1 MNADETFDRPVV
13 LFLCRGNS
21 ARSQMAEPFL
31 EKYGNGRFIAR
42 SAGLEPKG
50 VNPLTV
56 RCMQEIGINLSDKR
70 SKPVSEFL
78 GHVPVR
84 YAISVCANAERHC
97 PRIWPFGTE
106 FLFWPFD
113 DPAAGRSSE
122 EERLAVFQRTRDEI
136 EARVLEWLAAANA

>member
-1 MNADETFDRPVV
+1 MKADETFDRPVV
-13 LFLCRGNS
+13 LFLCTGNS
-21 ARSQMAEPFL
+21 ARSQMAEAFL
-31 EKYGNGRFIAR
+31 ERHGSRRFIAR

-56 RCMQEIGINLSDKR
+56 RCMREVGIDLTDKR

-84 YAISVCANAERHC
+84 YAIAVCANAERHC
-97 PRIWPFGTE
+97 PRIWPFGAE

-113 DPAAGRSSE
+113 DPAAAEGDE
-122 EERLAVFQRTRDEI
+122 DERLAEFRRIRDEI
-136 EARVLEWLAAANA
+136 EARVLEWLTNVDA